1 VATFAGGL
9 YSAWCSPQRET
20 VRASDQMI
28 FEPLVSDPEKEHVV
42 GREILIDPELVLHDS
57 TAPARKTSGTPG

>member
-1 VATFAGGL
+1 
-9 YSAWCSPQRET
+9 
-20 VRASDQMI
+20 MI